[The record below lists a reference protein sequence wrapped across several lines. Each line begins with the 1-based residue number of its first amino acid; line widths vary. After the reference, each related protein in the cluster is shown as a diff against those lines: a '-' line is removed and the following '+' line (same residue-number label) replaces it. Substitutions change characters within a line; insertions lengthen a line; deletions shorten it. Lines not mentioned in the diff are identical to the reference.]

1 MARGTSWSACA
12 DQQVTGSGD
21 SCWTV
26 FIVSAC
32 GWRRRWHSCLV
43 KAGANGLYCG
53 LRSRPVLV
61 SWNKRQTLQF
71 GFQRR
76 HLPKIQRRRTDMPCC
91 GQRRQ
96 QIKAAVPV
104 RRANNP
110 PPGSNL
116 SRPATQPRVTAFQY
130 VGPTA
135 LTVVGPIS
143 GKHYRFSHRGV
154 IVEVDPRDRAS
165 LATVPNLRQV

>member
-1 MARGTSWSACA
+1 
-12 DQQVTGSGD
+12 
-21 SCWTV
+21 
-26 FIVSAC
+26 
-32 GWRRRWHSCLV
+32 
-43 KAGANGLYCG
+43 
-53 LRSRPVLV
+53 
-61 SWNKRQTLQF
+61 
-71 GFQRR
+71 
-76 HLPKIQRRRTDMPCC
+76 MPCC

-110 PPGSNL
+110 PPRSNL

-135 LTVVGPIS
+135 LTAVGPIS
-143 GKHYRFSHRGV
+143 GRHYRFSHRGA
-154 IVEVDPRDRAS
+154 IVEIDPRDWAS